1 MDIAFV
7 LDLSGS
13 MDIVYDIIIAFTK
26 EVMYGLPYTFGRVR
40 AALVS
45 YEDTAS
51 ESIYLNY

>member
-51 ESIYLNY
+51 ESVNL